1 MFNGKERQKIAE
13 LETKLAAE
21 IEAGDNL
28 ASAAAKLQGQKD
40 RHIQELEGGLVDL
53 NAQIHDAAM
62 RQSDMAN
69 EIASLQA
76 RLNEKDNTIREQEI
90 RIAQLEGAVSVN
102 SDKAAKWDRLALGW
116 TWHGDGSVELDGK
129 KYSVVVARADNPL
142 ANFRMPIPEGQEFP

>member
-40 RHIQELEGGLVDL
+40 RRIQELEGGLVDL

-69 EIASLQA
+69 EIADLQV
-76 RLNEKDNTIREQEI
+76 RNREQEL

>member
-69 EIASLQA
+69 EIADLQV
-76 RLNEKDNTIREQEI
+76 RNREQEL